1 MSLRTRP
8 ERSQG
13 GSDAPVTPLAVAPT
27 TEAPSSARFACP
39 FVKRYGPLGVKGYA
53 CTGKGWL
60 SAHRVKYVSAA
71 VHSQGSKG
79 LTCGAPREH
88 LYRRHKPRI
97 TCPRCR
103 MEFMQREEV
112 EPHLNKEQIC
122 DRKPPA
128 DTDQPT
134 ALTDAQVTELKRR
147 NSKLNEVEQ
156 WKGIYKII
164 FPNEQNIPSPC

>member
-1 MSLRTRP
+1 
-8 ERSQG
+8 
-13 GSDAPVTPLAVAPT
+13 
-27 TEAPSSARFACP
+27 
-39 FVKRYGPLGVKGYA
+39 
-53 CTGKGWL
+53 
-60 SAHRVKYVSAA
+60 
-71 VHSQGSKG
+71 
-79 LTCGAPREH
+79 
-88 LYRRHKPRI
+88 
-97 TCPRCR
+97 

-128 DTDQPT
+128 DTDPPT

-156 WKGIYKII
+156 WKGIYKVI